1 MTKSR
6 LKTFWP
12 ALLIALLVLT
22 AFTFAASS
30 RRRRS
35 KAAAVKVLTG
45 QNQLSPASA
54 NRSSYI
60 RRSLLSPQLVW
71 NLSALGDR
79 LERPGKER
87 LSVTGTLTRPGD
99 PQPAEVVAL
108 LEFPGRLHLTIQKGI
123 QTRVITFDGE
133 LAKAV
138 GSPLDFGE
146 QDLIETLV
154 YGTAERFFMTQM
166 QGQATRFLGAR
177 FRIDEGASD
186 KYSGPYYDIYQVAD
200 QIKTSTTQREQ
211 EKLYYFNSE
220 TLLLERVS
228 YKINREGAEVKIE
241 EMIGGWTKEQGQ
253 QVARRIERLENGKSA
268 FVFAVRSAGLGSRL
282 GDGVF
287 TN

>member
-1 MTKSR
+1 MKKDHQR
-6 LKTFWP
+6 ILWP

-22 AFTFAASS
+22 AFTFAAS
-30 RRRRS
+30 RKLRRS
-35 KAAAVKVLTG
+35 KTTATKNPMG
-45 QNQLSPASA
+45 QNRLSPVSA
-54 NRSSYI
+54 NGRAYI
-60 RRSLLSPQLVW
+60 RRGLLSPQLVW
-71 NLSALGDR
+71 NLNALGDR

-87 LSVTGTLTRPGD
+87 LSVAGTLTRSGD
-99 PQPAEVVAL
+99 SQPAEVVAV

-133 LAKAV
+133 QAKSA
-138 GSPLDFGE
+138 GTPLDSGE
-146 QDLIETLV
+146 QDLIETLF

-177 FRIDEGASD
+177 FSMDDGSSA

-200 QIKTSTTQREQ
+200 QIKTSTNQRDQ

-228 YKINREGAEVKIE
+228 YQINRDGSAVKID
-241 EMIGGWTKEQGQ
+241 EMIRDWSKEQGQ
-253 QVARRIERLENGKSA
+253 QVARRIERLENGKSV

-282 GDGVF
+282 GD
-287 TN
+287 